1 MCRRHHPNVDGD
13 GSRRSDGTHFFVLQR
28 AQQLGLNHGG
38 NFADLVEEDGSA
50 LGHPKQAVRPGGTRE
65 RAFAMAEELTLDNRF
80 RERSAIDR
88 NERTVASRTGF
99 VHGARDEFFARTAL
113 PLDED
118 VALVLTEARDPSN
131 QRLDRGGTAPR
142 ASRSRECSGGSRR
155 WQKSRTRGR
164 VGCEVIASH
173 IGDGN
178 RSLEVC
184 PGDRLCC
191 DPHDRCLRFW
201 AAPLR
206 EPEASLPKTQILVA
220 DDEELYRNALERVL
234 RRAGHEVV
242 LARDGDEAIA
252 RASEGAIDL
261 VLCDIQMPGRSGAR
275 SGRIPP
281 SFEPPTSLVSSSR
294 ATGARRSPWTLSEW
308 ARSGISKNPSTVRTS
323 TSSAAWSTK
332 PSNTGDS
339 ARKIA
344 TCTASFGPDTLS
356 ETVVG
361 ASAAFRR
368 VLDTVAK
375 VAETDSTILVT
386 GESGTGKELV
396 ARAIHYNSARCDR
409 MLGHRQTAGRSPKS
423 FSSPSYSV
431 TPKVLSR
438 TRSSSEP
445 VASPSPTVE
454 PSFLDEIGDMSP
466 NLQVKLLRVLQ
477 ERTFEPVGSSKTVSV
492 DVRVIAATH
501 QDLEAAIEQKTF
513 REDLYYRLNVIPIEV
528 PPLRQ
533 RREDIPLLIQHF
545 LDKVQEE
552 TGRTLKG
559 FSEEALGAL
568 VGHQWPGNVRELEN
582 MIERLTVLREGY
594 QVEVGD
600 LPASLLTPSRT
611 PGHRPAAFPEEGVA
625 FQELV
630 SEYETDLIRQA
641 LERTQWN
648 KNRAAKLL
656 GLNRT
661 TLIEKIKR
669 RQIEAPS

>member
-1 MCRRHHPNVDGD
+1 MRIAP
-13 GSRRSDGTHFFVLQR
+13 
-28 AQQLGLNHGG
+28 AQ
-38 NFADLVEEDGSA
+38 E
-50 LGHPKQAVRPGGTRE
+50 
-65 RAFAMAEELTLDNRF
+65 
-80 RERSAIDR
+80 
-88 NERTVASRTGF
+88 
-99 VHGARDEFFARTAL
+99 
-113 PLDED
+113 
-118 VALVLTEARDPSN
+118 
-131 QRLDRGGTAPR
+131 
-142 ASRSRECSGGSRR
+142 
-155 WQKSRTRGR
+155 
-164 VGCEVIASH
+164 
-173 IGDGN
+173 
-178 RSLEVC
+178 
-184 PGDRLCC
+184 LCC
-191 DPHDRCLRFW
+191 DPPGRCLRSR

-234 RRAGHEVV
+234 RRAGHEVI

-261 VLCDIQMPGRSGAR
+261 VLCDIQMPGRSGIEVVETLRGSNPDLPCIVVTGYGSASQSLDALR
-275 SGRIPP
+275 VGAFWYLEKPFDGANLDVVRCLVDQAIEHGRLRV
-281 SFEPPTSLVSSSR
+281 ENRHLHR
-294 ATGARRSPWTLSEW
+294 EL
-308 ARSGISKNPSTVRTS
+308 RTRH
-323 TSSAAWSTK
+323 A
-332 PSNTGDS
+332 
-339 ARKIA
+339 
-344 TCTASFGPDTLS
+344 FGN
-356 ETVVG
+356 VVG

-375 VAETDSTILVT
+375 VAETDSTVLIT

-409 MLGHRQTAGRSPKS
+409 MLVTVNCGAIPEELLESELFGHTKGAFTNAVK
-423 FSSPSYSV
+423 
-431 TPKVLSR
+431 SR
-438 TRSSSEP
+438 TGRFA
-445 VASPSPTVE
+445 VADGGTI
-454 PSFLDEIGDMSP
+454 FLDEIGDMSP

-501 QDLEAAIEQKTF
+501 QDLEAAIENKTF
-513 REDLYYRLNVIPIEV
+513 REDLYYRLNVIPIDV

-568 VGHQWPGNVRELEN
+568 VGHHWPGNVRELEN

-594 QVEVGD
+594 QVEMGD
-600 LPASLLTPSRT
+600 LPASLVSPARP

-669 RQIEAPS
+669 RRIEAPA